1 MKRFLSVLLFASA
14 MTIVPNV
21 AVFAADALTETET
34 IIIDEVGDGIDDIDN
49 DASTAAGESAVVGKI
64 VGEFGVDEAL
74 IQDLRAQKLGYGEI
88 TLALSLAERLPG
100 GITDENLDKVLDLRQ
115 GPPVQ
120 GWGNVA
126 RSLDL
131 SLKPSSNKLEKIGEG
146 TSKGEG
152 AKNERLRHE
161 KTEKIEKAERAQKQE
176 RIERIERVER
186 PERPEKGGKK

>member
-14 MTIVPNV
+14 MAIVPN
-21 AVFAADALTETET
+21 ASAFAADAVPETEV
-34 IIIDEVGDGIDDIDN
+34 IIIDEVGDGIDDIDD

-74 IQDLRAQKLGYGEI
+74 VQDLRAQKLGYGEI

-100 GITDENLDKVLDLRQ
+100 GINDENLDKVLDLRQ

-131 SLKPSSNKLEKIGEG
+131 SLKPSSHKLEKIGEG

-152 AKNERLRHE
+152 AKNERVRHE
-161 KTEKIEKAERAQKQE
+161 KTEKSR
-176 RIERIERVER
+176 
-186 PERPEKGGKK
+186 KGRKRRKSKSALRE